1 MFFSFSVFSNS
12 SLYACVH
19 VCACVC
25 PSHRIRLAGGCPT
38 RQRTRAPVFLHRNTR
53 TSLLPSI
60 LTLCYADSLSHTLH
74 PHLAVWGALLM
85 ALSMG
90 RGGGGAG
97 APLVISRQSA
107 SLSLSSVHVLSQ
119 IPLAD
124 VLRVFCHYG
133 SNQKRVNPPLPITAL
148 AMRDFQDTSF
158 SRFYLCGEGL
168 AGETRDRSVCGNENS
183 S

>member
-1 MFFSFSVFSNS
+1 M
-12 SLYACVH
+12 CTRM
-19 VCACVC
+19 CVC
-25 PSHRIRLAGGCPT
+25 LSLTQNQASRWLPHTPANTGTRIPAQKHTYLPPPQHSHTVLCRLPLTHTPPSPCSVGCPPDGSEHG
-38 RQRTRAPVFLHRNTR
+38 Q
-53 TSLLPSI
+53 
-60 LTLCYADSLSHTLH
+60 
-74 PHLAVWGALLM
+74 
-85 ALSMG
+85 G
-90 RGGGGAG
+90 RGGGG
-97 APLVISRQSA
+97 PLIISRQSA

-168 AGETRDRSVCGNENS
+168 AGETRDRAVCGNENS